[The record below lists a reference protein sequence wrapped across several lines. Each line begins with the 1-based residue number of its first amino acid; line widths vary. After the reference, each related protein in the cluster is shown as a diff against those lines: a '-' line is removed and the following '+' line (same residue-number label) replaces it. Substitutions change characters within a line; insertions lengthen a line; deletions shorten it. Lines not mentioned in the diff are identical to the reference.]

1 MKKMPLLLK
10 PFPLL
15 TLTIFCLAASCQKP
29 EKIDCSG
36 YPDEYWEISP
46 DAQWK
51 IPYTGTDTLVFL
63 HRTGTTE
70 DTITF
75 IGQGKRYYNE
85 YEDGGSA
92 GDPCRWLITKEAY
105 EIIFK
110 SDKPGSDIKFNIVAA
125 GEDKWDGIFSF
136 IFRNVLF
143 ESTLWSINN
152 PVYGGYIDEIEFE
165 GKMYY
170 NVSYFGRYP
179 PGQHGTGVLSKM
191 YYTVEEGVVRFEF
204 GNGSDIWQ
212 NIK

>member
-1 MKKMPLLLK
+1 MKKIPLLLK

-15 TLTIFCLAASCQKP
+15 TLAIFCLAASCQKP

-63 HRTGTTE
+63 HRTDSSE
-70 DTITF
+70 DTVTF

-110 SDKPGSDIKFNIVAA
+110 SDRSGMNMTLNLISNSSEGRVSFKINEYSFSREISFINWIFSQGYYDEFVIEGIRHYQVNILGGNNNSLFYYTTKNGLIYLEV
-125 GEDKWDGIFSF
+125 EKKGIFKL
-136 IFRNVLF
+136 I
-143 ESTLWSINN
+143 I
-152 PVYGGYIDEIEFE
+152 
-165 GKMYY
+165 
-170 NVSYFGRYP
+170 
-179 PGQHGTGVLSKM
+179 
-191 YYTVEEGVVRFEF
+191 
-204 GNGSDIWQ
+204 
-212 NIK
+212 

>member
-1 MKKMPLLLK
+1 MKMIPLLLK
-10 PFPLL
+10 PLPLL
-15 TLTIFCLAASCQKP
+15 TLAVFCLAASCQKP

-46 DAQWK
+46 DAKWK

-110 SDKPGSDIKFNIVAA
+110 SDKPELDMQFNIVAT
-125 GEDKWDGIFSF
+125 GGDKWDGIFSF
-136 IFRNVLF
+136 KFKNFFFTDILYAIN
-143 ESTLWSINN
+143 WSIAS
-152 PVYGGYIDEIEFE
+152 G
-165 GKMYY
+165 
-170 NVSYFGRYP
+170 
-179 PGQHGTGVLSKM
+179 
-191 YYTVEEGVVRFEF
+191 YYTEISIEGVKYYSVTAF
-204 GNGSDIWQ
+204 GGTNNSMWYYTTSKGVIYIENNSKGIL
-212 NIK
+212 KLL